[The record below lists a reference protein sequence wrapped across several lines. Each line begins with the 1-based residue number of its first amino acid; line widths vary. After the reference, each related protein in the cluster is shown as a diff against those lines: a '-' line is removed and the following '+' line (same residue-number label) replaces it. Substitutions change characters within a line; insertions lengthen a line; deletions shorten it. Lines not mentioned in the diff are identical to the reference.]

1 MTALETDRPSPSAVD
16 RFALFQTPVVVY
28 RVPDMSEIDPEL
40 RDRLVAESRASPGFQ
55 RSNVG
60 GWHSVP
66 DLSQRR
72 EDCYRALMER
82 VVRYVGTTFKEVA
95 AMARVAP
102 EARYRYAIHG
112 WAMVMGAGDYTILHD
127 HAEAHW
133 SVVYYADAGDS
144 DHDAHPMSGQIS
156 FVDPRR
162 GGHAI
167 PGADIFPSTF
177 SVKPQTGN
185 MIVFPGWLQH
195 YVHPY
200 RGARPRVCVS
210 CNVKMDPVG
219 PA

>member
-1 MTALETDRPSPSAVD
+1 MDEINRQLVD
-16 RFALFQTPVVVY
+16 
-28 RVPDMSEIDPEL
+28 E
-40 RDRLVAESRASPGFQ
+40 LVAESRATTGFK

-72 EDCYRALMER
+72 EPCYRALMQQ
-82 VVRYVGTTFKEVA
+82 VVAHVGSTFKQVA
-95 AMARVAP
+95 AVAGITP
-102 EARYRYAIHG
+102 ELRYRYAIHG

-133 SVVYYADAGDS
+133 SLVYYADAGDS
-144 DHDAHPMSGQIS
+144 DYHEHPMSGHIA

-162 GGHAI
+162 GGHTI

-177 SVKPQTGN
+177 AVKAQTGH

-200 RGARPRVCVS
+200 RGTRPRVCIS

-219 PA
+219 PASP